1 MEKDKILEKIIK
13 IVEPF
18 VKKMELSL
26 VDVEYLQ
33 DGGYW
38 YVRIF
43 IENLD
48 GELDIED
55 CKKLSHDV
63 EGKIDEII
71 DKKYFLEVSS
81 PGIERP
87 LKKID
92 DFIRFKG
99 EKITLVLKHKN
110 KILNDKK
117 QFKAKIIDVIGDVEA
132 DKENEKILFEINKQ
146 NIEIE
151 FKEIKKAN
159 ILFEFTD
166 F

>member
-1 MEKDKILEKIIK
+1 MEKSNEKEIIIEKITK
-13 IVEPF
+13 IVEPY
-18 VKKMELSL
+18 VDNMQLSL

-43 IENLD
+43 VENLN

-55 CKKLSHDV
+55 CKKLSHNI
-63 EGKIDEII
+63 EEQIDEIV

-87 LKKID
+87 LKKLE

-99 EKITLVLKHKN
+99 EKVTLNLKHKN
-110 KILNDKK
+110 KELNNKK
-117 QFKAKIIDVIGDVEA
+117 QFKAKIIDVIKDEA
-132 DKENEKILFEINKQ
+132 KIIFEIDKN
-146 NIEIE
+146 NIEIDL
-151 FKEIKKAN
+151 KEIRKTN
-159 ILFEFTD
+159 ILFEFGD